1 MSFWDNQSLN
11 QAKRIQP
18 KGGVVTK
25 AHAATPAP
33 RGLNWRTMDE
43 TDAEE
48 IARFLSEHYGMF
60 MVSIS
65 VVRWALLK
73 RTVAVAL
80 VSEDKGMV
88 AFALCMVC
96 PMTLDGIVFE
106 RTFFGNYLCVHKDF
120 RQKGI
125 AGLIIGE
132 CFRRNREMGYMTGV
146 MTRVN
151 FDEPQRALPVA
162 VKKLYRC
169 NLLALGPE
177 ITAMKTIPF
186 SPDAHSHLLSEWLM
200 SSSKYHVSCTWTPE
214 EVRRWFEGYK
224 NAFQLR
230 MCVDENGKPVS
241 AFAFAVRESKR
252 TKQKIAVGYFHVG
265 TQLVRT
271 FGTALKIAK
280 LLGSTSYLYW
290 HRRKSDRLFLRAHRA
305 VQIESQ
311 QLSVYT
317 FGCSAGRGATK
328 NCSVDLFVW

>member
-1 MSFWDNQSLN
+1 
-11 QAKRIQP
+11 
-18 KGGVVTK
+18 
-25 AHAATPAP
+25 
-33 RGLNWRTMDE
+33 MDE

-186 SPDAHSHLLSEWLM
+186 SPDAHAHLLSEWLM
-200 SSSKYHVSCTWTPE
+200 SSSKYHVSCTWTRKRCADGSRVTKTHFNCECVLTRMGNPCP
-214 EVRRWFEGYK
+214 RLHL
-224 NAFQLR
+224 QL
-230 MCVDENGKPVS
+230 
-241 AFAFAVRESKR
+241 
-252 TKQKIAVGYFHVG
+252 
-265 TQLVRT
+265 
-271 FGTALKIAK
+271 
-280 LLGSTSYLYW
+280 
-290 HRRKSDRLFLRAHRA
+290 
-305 VQIESQ
+305 ESQ
-311 QLSVYT
+311 RERS
-317 FGCSAGRGATK
+317 K
-328 NCSVDLFVW
+328 K